1 MEGKVKQSR
10 RSRSQRERG
19 RKREARA
26 GEARDRSP
34 SSGSERER
42 SPGKNAPPRS
52 TPSSRIPRPP
62 RRKRR
67 ESSSQ
72 EEDIIDG
79 FAIASF
85 VSLDRLENKNVSVKL
100 EKKKWEEIVVKRKK
114 EAEENVT
121 PDIDENGFGNLATS
135 MGRDQE
141 RVKDRLLKNT
151 YSKKSKRSLSLLNQA
166 GRKMEETEVNAAPR
180 SSSKDRLSESSTHS
194 LSGRGYSVS
203 DIFTLCGFTAELQY
217 PLLPF
222 MAPAADILIMLNRE
236 MVES

>member
-1 MEGKVKQSR
+1 MSYGCVLLIVWNRLVFTWSGVIFSFGFLRGGRGEDIAPIFKMEGKVKQSR

-26 GEARDRSP
+26 GEARNRSP

-52 TPSSRIPRPP
+52 TSSNRTPRPP

-85 VSLDRLENKNVSVKL
+85 VSLDRLEVRTRLNILN
-100 EKKKWEEIVVKRKK
+100 
-114 EAEENVT
+114 
-121 PDIDENGFGNLATS
+121 TS
-135 MGRDQE
+135 
-141 RVKDRLLKNT
+141 DRLW
-151 YSKKSKRSLSLLNQA
+151 
-166 GRKMEETEVNAAPR
+166 PR
-180 SSSKDRLSESSTHS
+180 LRCKFFVLYT
-194 LSGRGYSVS
+194 VVMM
-203 DIFTLCGFTAELQY
+203 T
-217 PLLPF
+217 
-222 MAPAADILIMLNRE
+222 
-236 MVES
+236 

>member
-1 MEGKVKQSR
+1 MCFIDCVESTVCLFLRDRVSFFLFSFYGGAGGGHRTDFKMEGKVKQSR

-26 GEARDRSP
+26 GEARNRSP

-52 TPSSRIPRPP
+52 TSSSRTPRPP

-85 VSLDRLENKNVSVKL
+85 VSLDRLEV
-100 EKKKWEEIVVKRKK
+100 R
-114 EAEENVT
+114 
-121 PDIDENGFGNLATS
+121 TS
-135 MGRDQE
+135 LNIPNTS
-141 RVKDRLLKNT
+141 DRLW
-151 YSKKSKRSLSLLNQA
+151 
-166 GRKMEETEVNAAPR
+166 PR
-180 SSSKDRLSESSTHS
+180 RRFKFFVCYFYDCERL
-194 LSGRGYSVS
+194 
-203 DIFTLCGFTAELQY
+203 
-217 PLLPF
+217 
-222 MAPAADILIMLNRE
+222 
-236 MVES
+236 

>member
-52 TPSSRIPRPP
+52 TSSSRTPRPP

-85 VSLDRLENKNVSVKL
+85 VSLDRLE
-100 EKKKWEEIVVKRKK
+100 
-114 EAEENVT
+114 
-121 PDIDENGFGNLATS
+121 
-135 MGRDQE
+135 
-141 RVKDRLLKNT
+141 
-151 YSKKSKRSLSLLNQA
+151 RS
-166 GRKMEETEVNAAPR
+166 R
-180 SSSKDRLSESSTHS
+180 
-194 LSGRGYSVS
+194 
-203 DIFTLCGFTAELQY
+203 
-217 PLLPF
+217 LLPF
-222 MAPAADILIMLNRE
+222 RAVTLAEACQRCLTGHFE
-236 MVES
+236 EHGESL

>member
-1 MEGKVKQSR
+1 MESIGFDVIECHFFFFCCGGAGGGHRTDFKMEGKVKQSR

-26 GEARDRSP
+26 GEAQNRSP

-52 TPSSRIPRPP
+52 TSSSKTPRPP

-85 VSLDRLENKNVSVKL
+85 VSLDRLEV
-100 EKKKWEEIVVKRKK
+100 R
-114 EAEENVT
+114 T
-121 PDIDENGFGNLATS
+121 GFSIL
-135 MGRDQE
+135 
-141 RVKDRLLKNT
+141 NT
-151 YSKKSKRSLSLLNQA
+151 
-166 GRKMEETEVNAAPR
+166 
-180 SSSKDRLSESSTHS
+180 
-194 LSGRGYSVS
+194 SGRLRPRRRFKFCSLCDCD
-203 DIFTLCGFTAELQY
+203 DITA
-217 PLLPF
+217 
-222 MAPAADILIMLNRE
+222 RR
-236 MVES
+236 